1 MKWALLLCLAG
12 CAVQRPSQSAP
23 APAPPAS
30 DGHAQIEALDRQI
43 SDDLARGKLT
53 PAPVSCSGAGCAEAM
68 SAPLAVPKPGDATCR
83 PAASER
89 CTDACTLSNSICDNQ
104 GKICELAG
112 QLPGDDWAASKCAS
126 ARASCTAARDACCSC
141 VL

>member
-1 MKWALLLCLAG
+1 MRWALLLCLAG
-12 CAVQRPSQSAP
+12 CAVQRPSPSAAP
-23 APAPPAS
+23 AAAP
-30 DGHAQIEALDRQI
+30 DVHAQIEALDRQI
-43 SDDLARGKLT
+43 SDDVARGKLT

-68 SAPLAVPKPGDATCR
+68 STPLAVPSPGDASCR

-89 CTDACTLSNSICDNQ
+89 CTEACTLSTSICDNQ

-126 ARASCTAARDACCSC
+126 ARSSCRAAREACCSC